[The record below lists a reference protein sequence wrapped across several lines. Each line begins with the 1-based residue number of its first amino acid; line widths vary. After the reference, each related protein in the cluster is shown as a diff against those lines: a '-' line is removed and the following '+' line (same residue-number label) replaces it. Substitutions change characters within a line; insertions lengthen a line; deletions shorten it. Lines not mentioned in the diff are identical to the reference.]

1 MDMKKKKRRRG
12 YTLFELVV
20 AMAVAAAL
28 LTVAGTAV
36 LSVVNEN
43 RRANEG
49 YELAEELSEL
59 SDCLK
64 EWTNKTELLGGEKT
78 VETFADGNMV
88 GFRVIS
94 SGTTVGKF
102 CFDKE
107 EKTLETDEVLLTF
120 RLINDVEFAVYDDML
135 KVVAHY
141 GEGGRVVFLSAKRE
155 GV

>member
-1 MDMKKKKRRRG
+1 MKEKKKRRG

-43 RRANEG
+43 RRANEA
-49 YELAEELSEL
+49 YELAEELSAL

-64 EWTNKTELLGGEKT
+64 EWTNKAELKVGEKAI
-78 VETFADGNMV
+78 ETFTDGNTV
-88 GFRVIS
+88 GFRVTS
-94 SGTTVGKF
+94 AGATVGKL
-102 CFDKE
+102 CFNGE
-107 EKTLETDEVLLTF
+107 EKTIENEAEVLLTF
-120 RLINDVEFAVYDDML
+120 KHIDDVEFVVYKDML

-141 GEGGRVVFLSAKRE
+141 GEGERTVFLSAK
-155 GV
+155 